1 MTPQARR
8 FNCGSKALTA
18 VTRAGPDA
26 ASHSSMQYQFITP
39 WKLASGPAK
48 SWAEELLQ
56 RVSRFSPAQII
67 SPARSLDSE
76 KLIEQ
81 FLVKECEK
89 ILQDRGLLF
98 FLDERGQNWSS
109 ERFSDELSHCRDRG
123 LRNVAFVFGGAYGL
137 PAALQQFTAN
147 AKVLSLS
154 QATMA
159 HELSLVVLLEQVYR
173 SETIRAKHPYHH
185 GGASPLAATF
195 AERSSLSR
203 RL

>member
-1 MTPQARR
+1 
-8 FNCGSKALTA
+8 
-18 VTRAGPDA
+18 
-26 ASHSSMQYQFITP
+26 MQYQFITP

-56 RVSRFSPAQII
+56 RVQRFTPAQII
-67 SPARSLDSE
+67 SPVRTLDSE
-76 KLIEQ
+76 KSIEQ

-89 ILQDRGLLF
+89 IQQDRGLLF

-123 LRNVAFVFGGAYGL
+123 LRNAAFVFGGAYGL

-195 AERSSLSR
+195 NEKSSVLR